1 MIMQKQT
8 QVTKDLAG
16 KKVVVVREFDAP
28 VQQVWE
34 AWTKPQLLDL
44 WWAPKPWKAETKTM
58 DFREGGMWV
67 YCMVGPE
74 GERQWCKV
82 GYETITTNKSFTGID
97 AFCDENGN
105 LNNDMPVMH
114 WEVLFS
120 KISSGTSVRVD
131 IKFSSVADL
140 EKIIE
145 MGFEEGFTAALGNL
159 DELLEAG
166 TK

>member
-8 QVTKDLAG
+8 QVTKDLAN

-44 WWAPKPWKAETKTM
+44 WWAPKPWRAETKMM
-58 DFREGGMWV
+58 DFREGGAWV

-74 GERQWCKV
+74 GERHWATV
-82 GYETITTNKSFTGID
+82 GYETIATNKSFTGTD

-105 LNNDMPVMH
+105 LNKDLPIMH
-114 WEVLFS
+114 WDVVFS
-120 KISSGTSVRVD
+120 KTGSGTNVRVD

-140 EKIIE
+140 EKILE

-159 DELLEAG
+159 DELLEAN

>member
-8 QVTKDLAG
+8 RVTKDLAN
-16 KKVVVVREFDAP
+16 KKVTVVREFDAP

-44 WWAPKPWKAETKTM
+44 WWAPKPWRAETKSM
-58 DFREGGMWV
+58 DFREGGAWI
-67 YCMVGPE
+67 YSMVGPE
-74 GERQWCKV
+74 GERHWAQVAYK
-82 GYETITTNKSFTGID
+82 TITTNKNFSGID

-105 LNNDMPVMH
+105 LNNDLPVMD
-114 WEVLFS
+114 WDVVFS
-120 KISSGTSVRVD
+120 KTGSGTSVRVV
-131 IKFSSVADL
+131 IQFSSAADF
-140 EKIIE
+140 EKILE

-159 DELLEAG
+159 DELLEKS

>member
-1 MIMQKQT
+1 MIVQKQT
-8 QVTKDLAG
+8 QVSKDLEN

-34 AWTKPQLLDL
+34 AWTNPRLLDL
-44 WWAPKPWKAETKTM
+44 WWAPKPWRAETSKM
-58 DFREGGMWV
+58 DFREGGVWL

-74 GERQWCKV
+74 GERQWCYV
-82 GYETITTNKSFTGID
+82 GYETIKTNTNFTGID

-105 LNNDMPVMH
+105 INNDFPVMH
-114 WEVLFS
+114 WNVAFS
-120 KISSGTSVRVD
+120 KTGSGTSVRVD

-140 EKIIE
+140 DKILE

-159 DELLEAG
+159 DEVLESKA
-166 TK
+166 K